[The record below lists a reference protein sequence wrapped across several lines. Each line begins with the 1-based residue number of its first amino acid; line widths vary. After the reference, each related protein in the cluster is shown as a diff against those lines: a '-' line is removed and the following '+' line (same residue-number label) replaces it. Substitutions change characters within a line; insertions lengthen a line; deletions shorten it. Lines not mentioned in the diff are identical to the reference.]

1 MKALFAEM
9 KSINIEAAILV
20 KASLA
25 HSRCLPSAAAAAVG
39 KGSSKASSKAKSR
52 EKIAITQLTEEH
64 VDGHC
69 EQGAGGN
76 RKDHRSAGR
85 YFTSSAA
92 AAAAGHARTSSW
104 LQLNSANTSLLISLL
119 VTVLLLPMITG

>member
-25 HSRCLPSAAAAAVG
+25 HSRCLPSAAAAAAAG

-92 AAAAGHARTSSW
+92 AAGHARTSSW

-119 VTVLLLPMITG
+119 VTVLLLLLLF